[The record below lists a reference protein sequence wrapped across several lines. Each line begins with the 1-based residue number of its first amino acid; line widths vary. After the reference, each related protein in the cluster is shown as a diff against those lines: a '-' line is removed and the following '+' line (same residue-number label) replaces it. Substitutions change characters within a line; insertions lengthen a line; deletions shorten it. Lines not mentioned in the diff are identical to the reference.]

1 MSVVMGTAGHIDHG
15 KTSLI
20 KALTGTDCDRLAE
33 EQKRGITIELGFAF
47 LDLPGDARLSI
58 VDVPGHERF
67 VHTMMSGAAGI
78 DFVLLVVAADEG
90 IMPQTREHLEICTLL
105 GIRNG
110 LVALTKTDMVDE
122 ELLELAREDV
132 GNFLKGTFLEHA
144 PVFPV
149 SAHTG
154 AGLAELKAA
163 LAHMESHLA
172 PSRRSDLLR
181 LPVDRVFS
189 IKGHGTVVT
198 GTLISGQASVGED
211 VTLYPSLRKAKIRG
225 LQSHGAANSIGGAGR
240 RTAMNLHGIGTGEVE
255 RGEVVSQPGALFPSL
270 RWTGEITCL
279 PSSPRPLRNRKQV
292 HFHHGARTMQARLFF
307 PTVEQLAPGETA
319 IGEIRFTEPAV
330 GVFGDRFVIRSFSP
344 LRTVAGGTLL
354 HPLGV
359 ALKKRQPDFPAT
371 YEALASLAESLHI
384 EAPAPAPG
392 DKTGGKDGAKA
403 PARAK
408 NAPSNEEARTLTM
421 LQLAQDR
428 GTTFAE
434 LCVTTNCDSRTL
446 EKILGTLGGRQL
458 ALCTDK
464 ETRLYHSAQA
474 LDTLC
479 ASCLAFV
486 AESHKANAMKPGLS
500 RGEIASGWGK
510 KRSPKLVHSIV
521 ERLLRQGGLHL
532 TGDLLHL
539 PDHRVRLAADD
550 ETLRAAILRAHQ
562 DGGMAPPNMKDVLEA
577 LELSEKDA
585 APLLKHMQSGK
596 EIIRVA
602 DGIWYATEALNDVE
616 ERIRTWY
623 QSNES
628 LDLAGLKTLTG
639 LSRKYLVAL
648 LEYFDK
654 EKLTVRVGDKRI
666 LRK

>member
-47 LDLPGDARLSI
+47 LDLPGGARLSI

-105 GIRNG
+105 GLRNG
-110 LVALTKTDMVDE
+110 IVALTKTDMVDE
-122 ELLELAREDV
+122 ELLALAQEDV
-132 GNFLKGTFLEHA
+132 ATLLKGTFLEHA

-163 LAHMESHLA
+163 LAHIESHLA

-189 IKGHGTVVT
+189 VKGHGTVVT

-211 VTLYPSLRKAKIRG
+211 VTLYPSLRQAKIRS
-225 LQSHGAANSIGGAGR
+225 LQSHGAANTTGGAGR
-240 RTAMNLHGIGTGEVE
+240 RTAMNLHGLGTDEVE
-255 RGEVVSQPGALFPSL
+255 RGEVVSQPDALFPSL
-270 RWTGEITCL
+270 RWIGEITCL

-359 ALKKRQPDFPAT
+359 VLKKRQPDFAAT
-371 YEALASLAESLHI
+371 YQALATLAESLHT
-384 EAPAPAPG
+384 EAPTPAG
-392 DKTGGKDGAKA
+392 TGGKDSGKP
-403 PARAK
+403 PARDK
-408 NAPSNEEARTLTM
+408 GAPSHEENRTLAM
-421 LQLAQDR
+421 LQLAQER

-458 ALCTDK
+458 ALCTDR
-464 ETRLYHSAQA
+464 EARLYHSTQA
-474 LDTLC
+474 LDALC

-486 AESHKANAMKPGLS
+486 AAAHAANAMKPGLS

-510 KRSPKLVHSIV
+510 KHSPKLLHSIV
-521 ERLLRQGGLHL
+521 ERLLKQGSLHL
-532 TGDLLHL
+532 TGDMLHL
-539 PDHRVRLAADD
+539 PEHRVRLAADD
-550 ETLRAAILRAHQ
+550 EALRASILRAHQ

-577 LELSEKDA
+577 LDLSEKDA
-585 APLLKHMQSGK
+585 LPLLKHMQNSK
-596 EIIRVA
+596 EITRVA
-602 DGIWYATEALNDVE
+602 DGIWYATDALKSIE
-616 ERIRTWY
+616 EQIRTWY

-628 LDLAGLKTLTG
+628 LDLAGLKTFTG